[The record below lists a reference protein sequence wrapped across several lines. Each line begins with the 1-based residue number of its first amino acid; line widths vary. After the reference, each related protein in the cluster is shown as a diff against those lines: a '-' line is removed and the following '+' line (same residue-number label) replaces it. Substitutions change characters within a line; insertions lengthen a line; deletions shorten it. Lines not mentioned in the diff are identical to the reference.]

1 MEASVSATVSA
12 SRAEV
17 WAVLA
22 DFGAVSSWAH
32 GVDHSTMLT
41 SSEPGDG
48 AVRRVQVG
56 RNALRESVVRW
67 VPGELLSYDV
77 QGLPKVVRH
86 ASNTWSL
93 ADEGSGTRITLTSAV
108 TVPRPPG
115 VGRLVLK
122 KMLQADA
129 GLLSGLTER
138 VSR

>member
-1 MEASVSATVSA
+1 MEASVSTTVSA

-17 WAVLA
+17 WAVLT
-22 DFGAVSSWAH
+22 DFGAVSRWGR
-32 GVDHSTMLT
+32 GVDHSTLLT
-41 SSEPGDG
+41 AGPPGDG

-56 RNALRESVVRW
+56 RTALRESVVRW
-67 VPGELLSYDV
+67 VPEQLLSYDIS
-77 QGLPKVVRH
+77 GLPKVVRH
-86 ASNTWSL
+86 ARNTWSL

-122 KMLQADA
+122 RMLKADDGLLA
-129 GLLSGLTER
+129 GLADQ